1 MGAKIT
7 NCYSSPYA
15 GHFMMPPM
23 RLVALLLALLFP
35 LQDAL
40 AQKKQQ
46 MSPEQRQR
54 LRQDVREV
62 YKDRQRQERP
72 RQMTRDDRER
82 LRRDVDEANRRL
94 KR

>member
-1 MGAKIT
+1 MKLLA
-7 NCYSSPYA
+7 
-15 GHFMMPPM
+15 
-23 RLVALLLALLFP
+23 LVVALLFP

-46 MSPEQRQR
+46 MSADQRQR

-62 YKDRQRQERP
+62 YKDRNRQERP
-72 RQMTRDDRER
+72 RQMTPRER
-82 LRRDVDEANRRL
+82 EQLRRDVDEANRRM

>member
-1 MGAKIT
+1 
-7 NCYSSPYA
+7 
-15 GHFMMPPM
+15 M
-23 RLVALLLALLFP
+23 RLLVLLVALLFP

-40 AQKKQQ
+40 AQQGRQKQQQ

-62 YKDRQRQERP
+62 YTDRNRQERP
-72 RQMTRDDRER
+72 RQMTPHDRER
-82 LRRDVDEANRRL
+82 LRQDVDEANRRL